1 MLLSGD
7 KWTNSYTPLMYLQN
21 RTITN
26 YNYKENLYTATYS
39 AREQKKLGLKYNKNT
54 KYESRVY
61 KATITYRI
69 TLLHAVST
77 HKQWSTS
84 TLGSTEGR
92 VFTDFIPPLYTV
104 LFYVL
109 LCVTLLST
117 PGQHCRAALYKF
129 IL

>member
-1 MLLSGD
+1 
-7 KWTNSYTPLMYLQN
+7 MYLQN

-77 HKQWSTS
+77 HKQRSTS

-104 LFYVL
+104 LF
-109 LCVTLLST
+109 LCFTVCNIVKHPWT
-117 PGQHCRAALYKF
+117 AL
-129 IL
+129 